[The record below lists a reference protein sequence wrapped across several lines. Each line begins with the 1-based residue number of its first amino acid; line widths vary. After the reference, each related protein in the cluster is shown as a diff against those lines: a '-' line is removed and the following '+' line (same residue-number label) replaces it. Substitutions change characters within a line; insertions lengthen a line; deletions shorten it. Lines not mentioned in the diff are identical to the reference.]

1 MRSDDDSRNRTA
13 AALLAIR
20 EQADQRARHLAGIVA
35 TARANGCVS
44 YREIADELNRQ
55 AIPTARSGR

>member
-1 MRSDDDSRNRTA
+1 MA
-13 AALLAIR
+13 
-20 EQADQRARHLAGIVA
+20 EIVA